1 MICINPNSIEFKQI
15 LAEVGDPLYAEVEYA
30 KRYGADEASKIAEIE
45 KEIKTLP
52 IEIFNSVEVVANVS
66 DDILGNED
74 ISFAMKDVLNE
85 NGITD
90 PLLIN
95 WAGINKD
102 YFGHPKNIRST
113 EQLENLIK
121 TIYNKKQKEDKYIEF
136 KTNPLALKSFKEWK
150 EALKEYPLAF
160 QDAMLNHAIKH
171 ITNPQRK
178 SKYVLQLSKVALTKA
193 YGIVMNKPHELN
205 RIGKLYDQE
214 VLASVSDAVDH
225 EPSASGNG
233 YWVHVPRT
241 EDVRSKKSYYALNY
255 KTYKE
260 FLEKTKEDIEE
271 VKPLIEELEQIKLKK
286 PVFTTQEPNLSRE
299 DANKYGFYDYS
310 YVRVES
316 TYSRW
321 NKNVTPNLSQRNQ
334 PHIEELGE
342 DYEGYYIHGYNTKLG
357 KPEKKILPITKEQAE
372 ELWQAEIDRYPDNP
386 EVGYKTQDKYII
398 TRLNDYKR
406 QLKNLEE
413 AIEKVKPEEWD
424 IKEDDN
430 FKVNV
435 DLLRKLSPSTW
446 CTASSM
452 TEHYVANYDNYLLIV
467 NGVTVAGIEVRPQEE
482 IKDAFGSLWVDEYPN
497 KKIGDYITIDGKEW
511 KISGT
516 RFADD
521 SWGTSGLDKREE
533 FIVGAKSTKKREVK
547 EVTSRANNGVAPID
561 HLDDIIAF
569 FEKHDLNL
577 NNNSVKRAIKAKA
590 EGKTDKDFF
599 NVSDEPE
606 GPYNPHGEGYD
617 MDGYPIEP
625 DWEYEEPYDFQ
636 DYVEA
641 QEELEQQRREWEGEK
656 QFVSNIT
663 TEEEARAHINLIK
676 SHYESLNPTFRAIK
690 EIAEAAV
697 FADSHNIAH
706 VDPTLPFYND
716 LAISA
721 VNKWPG
727 AFQYLSEAGKNI
739 PGLKQIYD
747 AHQEELDTLPFS
759 KTNANLIQGYYDA
772 KNDKVVVVAANTP
785 VNEGAKVAIHE
796 VAHRGMLRMAK
807 ELGGVQELA
816 KALFAAEDQLMKK
829 LPELLKRTGHK
840 SLQSLMLDYGFT
852 TESKEGKIKLL
863 MELAARW
870 AETLTDKPKPSWWKQ
885 FIESISKWI
894 TKFTG
899 KILNENEVNEL
910 VGGFVKYGVKTN
922 QKFAEQA
929 PTQFDRDR
937 LKTINELNDMVS
949 NFRVDEILAEKG
961 YDVQDFISNL
971 ETANNQDE
979 LNKIINKILQLLC

>member
-1 MICINPNSIEFKQI
+1 MICVNPNTKEFKEI
-15 LAEVGDPLYAEVEYA
+15 LAQVGDPFEAEVEYV
-30 KRYGADEASKIAEIE
+30 KRYGADDASKIAEIE

-52 IEIFNSVEVVANVS
+52 IEIFDSVEVVANVS

-95 WAGINKD
+95 WAGINKE

-121 TIYNKKQKEDKYIEF
+121 TIYNKKQKEDKYLEF

-193 YGIVMNKPHELN
+193 YGMVVNKPHELN

-241 EDVRSKKSYYALNY
+241 EDARSKKSYYSSNY

-260 FLEKTKEDIEE
+260 FLEKTKEDIEKL
-271 VKPLIEELEQIKLKK
+271 KPLIEELEQIKLKK
-286 PVFTTQEPNLSRE
+286 PVFTTQEPNVTRK
-299 DANKYGFYDYS
+299 DANKYDFYDYT

-321 NKNVTPNLSQRNQ
+321 DKNVTPKLYLRNQ

-342 DYEGYYIHGYNTKLG
+342 DYEGYYIHGYNTELG
-357 KPEKKILPITKEQAE
+357 KPEKKILPITKEQAK

-386 EVGYKTQDKYII
+386 AVGYKGEDKQNIY
-398 TRLNDYKR
+398 RLNDYKR
-406 QLKNLEE
+406 NLNNLEE

-424 IKEDDN
+424 IKEDNN

-467 NGVTVAGIEVRPQEE
+467 NGVTVAGIEVYPGEGRSVGSKPITTSITKEE
-482 IKDAFGSLWVDEYPN
+482 YKKALAKKGEFTEDGFTYYIDISDNERYTRTGDMFYEKTEY
-497 KKIGDYITIDGKEW
+497 KE
-511 KISGT
+511 
-516 RFADD
+516 DVY
-521 SWGTSGLDKREE
+521 KRQ
-533 FIVGAKSTKKREVK
+533 VK

-561 HLDDIIAF
+561 HLDDITAF
-569 FEKHDLNL
+569 FEKHNLDLDNY
-577 NNNSVKRAIKAKA
+577 SVKRAIKAKA
-590 EGKTDKDFF
+590 EGKTDKDYVNFD
-599 NVSDEPE
+599 DE
-606 GPYNPHGEGYD
+606 GRYYD
-617 MDGYPIEP
+617 PFEDQEP
-625 DWEYEEPYDFQ
+625 NLQYEEAF
-636 DYVEA
+636 DYADYMEA
-641 QEELEQQRREWEGEK
+641 QQELEQQRREWEEEK
-656 QFVSNIT
+656 QFVSSIT
-663 TEEEARAHINLIK
+663 TEEEAKAHINLIR
-676 SHYESLNPTFRAIK
+676 SHYESLNPTFRAIR

-697 FADSHNIAH
+697 MKDTHNIAH

-721 VNKWPG
+721 VNEWPA

-739 PGLKQIYD
+739 PGLKEIYD
-747 AHQEELDTLPFS
+747 THQEELDTLPFS

-922 QKFAEQA
+922 QRFAEQA
-929 PTQFDRDR
+929 PTQFDKDR
-937 LKTINELNDMVS
+937 LKAINELNDMVK

-961 YDVQDFISNL
+961 HDVKDFISNL
-971 ETANNQDE
+971 ETASNQDE
-979 LNKIINKILQLLC
+979 LDKIINKILYLLC